1 MKYIKSM
8 LSVIFMIG
16 VLVSPVEAG
25 VLMISVQESYVNSK
39 GKIHSE
45 AYVER
50 DRMRVEIKGDDTDQ
64 TIIFRKDKEV
74 FWAIDNKEKTL
85 VEITRRDLQ
94 KIKEKMDEAM
104 KMFEEQL
111 KNMPPEQREMM
122 EQMMKKQMSMKST
135 QTKTMY
141 EKVASGEK
149 VNRWVCDKYE
159 GYREGRKKKEIWT
172 TDWKHLGLNPE
183 DFKVMKT
190 MGEFFEE
197 FSKGAASSFY
207 KVGSEEW
214 EKEQGY
220 SGVPVK
226 TIIYSDGQIREKTE
240 LKEIQ
245 QQDFSASLFDLPKG
259 LKKKE
264 IPWNRMER

>member
-1 MKYIKSM
+1 MKYVKSM
-8 LSVIFMIG
+8 LGVIFVTGI
-16 VLVSPVEAG
+16 LVSPVEAG
-25 VLMISVQESYVNSK
+25 VLMISVQESYVNLK
-39 GKIHSE
+39 GKIHSKT
-45 AYVER
+45 YVER
-50 DRMRVEIKGDDTDQ
+50 DRMRVEIKGDNTDQ
-64 TIIFRKDKEV
+64 TIIFREDKEV
-74 FWAIDNKEKTL
+74 FWVIDNKEKTL
-85 VEITRRDLQ
+85 MEMTKRDLQ

-104 KMFEEQL
+104 KMLEEQL

-122 EQMMKKQMSMKST
+122 EQMVKRQMPMKST
-135 QTKTMY
+135 QRKIVY
-141 EKVASGEK
+141 KKVASGVK

-172 TDWKHLGLNPE
+172 TDWKRLGLNPE
-183 DFKVMKT
+183 DFKVMKA
-190 MGEFFEE
+190 MGEFFGE
-197 FSKGAASSFY
+197 FSQGAVSSLY
-207 KVGSEEW
+207 EVGSEEW

-245 QQDFSASLFDLPKG
+245 RQDFAASLFDLPQG

-264 IPWNRMER
+264 IPWNRTER